1 MSRGRLAKG
10 REAKGREKED
20 EGRQRTDSVRK
31 RNATSYLRIT
41 VEDWCQRVQSVAESL
56 QETRE
61 VHITAAGLTKKQLG
75 SLGAGFE
82 ADIAISTQ
90 KRLVSPLLGDPSS
103 TPVNT
108 TKLRQRR
115 LCFLREPCLRPP
127 HSEVKL
133 TEASQG

>member
-20 EGRQRTDSVRK
+20 EGRQRTDSVR
-31 RNATSYLRIT
+31 NVISSYLRIT

-90 KRLVSPLLGDPSS
+90 KRLVSPLLCDTSSPS
-103 TPVNT
+103 VNAT
-108 TKLRQRR
+108 ELRKRR
-115 LCFLREPCLRPP
+115 LAFRRERPEQPCL
-127 HSEVKL
+127 
-133 TEASQG
+133 